1 MNILLLLAHSIA
13 EYDDVRMLHDL
24 GYNVFSIGAYIDP
37 SHPGDDA
44 RPALPQVPG
53 YPDLAAQCAD
63 QMAAKADL
71 PQDVVDWAD
80 VVIIHHYLDDWLLP
94 QVERLASAGKR
105 IIWRTC
111 GQSDFRLEDVMTL
124 VRAKFPV
131 EVVRYSTREEAF
143 FQPSGHWAGSDIL
156 IPFGKYLDDYG
167 PSWMGA
173 AAWGTNFT
181 QQLLQRGEAVGR
193 SWYLEATRGVN
204 MQPGGDGSEDLP
216 GGIGRVDY
224 SRMLAHL
231 HVSRAYVYT
240 GTVPAPYTLGLIE
253 AMASGV
259 PVVSIGAGAWR
270 GPDALFGGAAL
281 AWRAYDD
288 PAEARV
294 ELQRLVAAPDLEA
307 HAAMIQRAQ
316 MFDVKQ
322 VGKLWRAF
330 LGTP

>member
-13 EYDDVRMLHDL
+13 EYDDVRMLSDL

-44 RPALPQVPG
+44 RPALPNVQG

-63 QMAAKADL
+63 QMAAKAAL
-71 PQDVVDWAD
+71 PDDVVDWAD

-94 QVERLASAGKR
+94 QVERLTQAGKR

-111 GQSDFRLEDVMTL
+111 GQSDHRLEDVMTL

-131 EVVRYSTREEAF
+131 DIVRYSTREEAF
-143 FQPSGHWAGSDIL
+143 FRPSGHWAGQDIL
-156 IPFGKYLDDYG
+156 IPFGKYLGDYG
-167 PSWMGA
+167 PWMGA

-181 QQLLQRGEAVGR
+181 QQLLRRGEAVGR
-193 SWYLEATRGVN
+193 SWYLEATQGVN
-204 MQPGGDGSEDLP
+204 MKPGGEGSEDLP
-216 GGIGRVDY
+216 GGLGRLDY
-224 SRMLAHL
+224 DHMRTNLNVA
-231 HVSRAYVYT
+231 RAYVYT

-259 PVVSIGAGAWR
+259 PVVSIGRNAWR
-270 GPDALFGGAAL
+270 GPADLFGGADL

-288 PAEARV
+288 PADARR
-294 ELQRLVAAPDLEA
+294 ELQRLTAAPDLEA
-307 HAAMIQRAQ
+307 HQAMLRKAE
-316 MFDVKQ
+316 MFDVQQ
-322 VGKLWRAF
+322 VGRLWRAF
-330 LGTP
+330 LGAP